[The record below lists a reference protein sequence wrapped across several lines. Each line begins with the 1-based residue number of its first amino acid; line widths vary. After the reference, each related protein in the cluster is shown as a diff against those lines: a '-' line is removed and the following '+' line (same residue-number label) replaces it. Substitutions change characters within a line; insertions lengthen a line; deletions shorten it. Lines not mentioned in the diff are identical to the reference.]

1 MIGNTQEQKSLKQNN
16 IMTLIKT
23 NYPELMKAFVS
34 ILKKNNYK
42 EATTYHQNYT
52 DGLRFKRNG
61 TFHGVNYP
69 GRYTSDEVFTLEY
82 DWNDA
87 VKSIKQIPK
96 FEVGDVAVIVN
107 AHSTS
112 YNVDGEIRKVE
123 CVDDVGRQ
131 PYKLGYC
138 RWEAK
143 ENIRKATPE
152 EVEIFEAF
160 NPKGYTIIKTGDD
173 TYSIKKE
180 S

>member
-1 MIGNTQEQKSLKQNN
+1 LIGNTQEQKSLKQNN

-52 DGLRFKRNG
+52 DVLRFKRNG
-61 TFHGVNYP
+61 TFHVVNYP

-87 VKSIKQIPK
+87 VKSIKQIQFK
-96 FEVGDVAVIVN
+96 VGDVAVIVN

-112 YNVDGEIRKVE
+112 YNVDGEIRKVDE
-123 CVDDVGRQ
+123 VRSGYIAFGCARAESYDDVR
-131 PYKLGYC
+131 
-138 RWEAK
+138 
-143 ENIRKATPE
+143 IATPE

-173 TYSIKKE
+173 AYSIKKE